1 MTNFGTRLKDKL
13 RENGLTQHGLA
24 VLIGVT
30 DSEIS
35 RYIKGERTPSLPV
48 LVQLAD
54 RLNTSTDYLLG
65 RNSD

>member
-1 MTNFGTRLKDKL
+1 MTNFGKRLKDKL
-13 RENGLTQHGLA
+13 TENGLTQHGLA

-48 LVQLAD
+48 LIQLAD
-54 RLNTSTDYLLG
+54 KLNTTADYLLG
-65 RNSD
+65 RTNG